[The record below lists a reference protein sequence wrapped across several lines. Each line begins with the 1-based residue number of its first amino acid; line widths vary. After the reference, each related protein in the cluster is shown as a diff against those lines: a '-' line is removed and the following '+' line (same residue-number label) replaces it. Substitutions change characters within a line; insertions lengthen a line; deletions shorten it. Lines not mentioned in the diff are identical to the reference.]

1 MYIARK
7 MVKDVRMAAD
17 IFAVPY
23 LLNEKLS
30 CLVIRSSPKNILAI
44 GFLARATGMREA
56 AFIPIRPSDSQS
68 TARPL
73 ANAMNIHE
81 IVLILS
87 GMQRTMAGSTD
98 SVMYGPRGE

>member
-1 MYIARK
+1 
-7 MVKDVRMAAD
+7 
-17 IFAVPY
+17 
-23 LLNEKLS
+23 
-30 CLVIRSSPKNILAI
+30 
-44 GFLARATGMREA
+44 MREA